1 MLFRSVALAPKG
13 SLYEK
18 MISSCQ
24 EVSARGAKLIIISNT
39 PTKGAVLVPYSN
51 EYLFPILAVIP
62 LQLLAYYISDLRGR
76 EIDRPR
82 NLAKSVT
89 VE

>member
-1 MLFRSVALAPKG
+1 
-13 SLYEK
+13 

-24 EVSARGAKLIIISNT
+24 EVSARGAKVITVTNT
-39 PTKGAVLVPYSN
+39 PLKNAIEVPYTN
-51 EYLFPILAVIP
+51 EYLFP
-62 LQLLAYYISDLRGR
+62 LLAATVLQFYAYFIANFLGK